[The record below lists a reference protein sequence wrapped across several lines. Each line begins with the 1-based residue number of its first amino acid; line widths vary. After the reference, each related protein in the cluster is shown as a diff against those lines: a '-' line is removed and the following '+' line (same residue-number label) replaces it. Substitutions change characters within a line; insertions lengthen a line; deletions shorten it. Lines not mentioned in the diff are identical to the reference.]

1 MVDCT
6 GEQQVVRVRCQG
18 VTAPQFFSD
27 FQLRVVGAVGFAG
40 ATKTAANASAGCD
53 LPFSAFLSDQLR
65 KDVEECR

>member
-1 MVDCT
+1 VA
-6 GEQQVVRVRCQG
+6 
-18 VTAPQFFSD
+18 APQFFSD